1 MQNIGGVVHVKLDD
15 GTLVPVV
22 AIVGTGGE
30 IEVTGPNVQKMI
42 PAPNGYAITPNNS
55 TDLPNN
61 IRAIYVGSAGDIKVD
76 FVDSGSGVVIKNATA
91 GSILPFQVKRV
102 YATGTTATNLVGLF

>member
-1 MQNIGGVVHVKLDD
+1 MQNIGGIAHVKLSD
-15 GTLVPVV
+15 GTVVPVV

-42 PAPNGYAITPNNS
+42 PAPNGYAITPDNDA
-55 TDLPNN
+55 DLPDNV
-61 IRAIYVGSAGDIKVD
+61 RALYVGSAGDIKVD
-76 FVDSGSGVVIKNATA
+76 FVDSGSGVVIKNTTA
-91 GSILPFQVKRV
+91 GSILPVQIKRV